1 MKRLDDT
8 ACLIHISNSVMDS
21 SELLPKILCTEASF
35 SSLNQANDLI
45 PHTCELLNPFG
56 SKTGR
61 GLYRKKA
68 VMKALGLVVNLAVAA
83 AVETAV
89 R

>member
-1 MKRLDDT
+1 LKRLDDT
-8 ACLIHISNSVMDS
+8 ACLIHISNTVINS
-21 SELLPKILCTEASF
+21 SELLPQIPCTEVSF

>member
-1 MKRLDDT
+1 MIPHT
-8 ACLIHISNSVMDS
+8 SFISNSVINS
-21 SELLPKILCTEASF
+21 SFPQILCTEVSF

-68 VMKALGLVVNLAVAA
+68 VMKALGLVVNLAAVV

>member
-1 MKRLDDT
+1 M
-8 ACLIHISNSVMDS
+8 
-21 SELLPKILCTEASF
+21 
-35 SSLNQANDLI
+35 
-45 PHTCELLNPFG
+45 LNPFG

>member
-1 MKRLDDT
+1 MMPHASFILV
-8 ACLIHISNSVMDS
+8 NSVINS
-21 SELLPKILCTEASF
+21 SALLPQILCTEDSF

-45 PHTCELLNPFG
+45 PHTCDLLNPIG

-61 GLYRKKA
+61 GLHRKKA
-68 VMKALGLVVNLAVAA
+68 VMKALGLVVNLAAA